1 MEKKGVI
8 WNTLGSGVF
17 AANSVLLLLIVSRV
31 FGVAA
36 AGDFGIVFTTAQI
49 LYIIGLF
56 GINHFQMTDYAEQ
69 YSFASYRAAKWIT
82 TAAMICGCLV
92 LLFFGGNT
100 RKQAWLLL
108 LLTMYMAVHSFAE
121 LYQSRFFQKNRL
133 DLCGKSLF
141 YRTFFSLCCF
151 AVLSATI
158 HNLYIASAGMV
169 LTNLVTMYIWSFC
182 PSKAMGAE
190 NRMGKKGQLLLL
202 FQTTI
207 PLAVSLFLMNVMA
220 NLSKYVVNYYES
232 NTVQGYFNI
241 LFLPTQVINL
251 LSGFVFK
258 PLLSQYGAAVG
269 ERDFIRFRQLYRRH
283 LFLIGGLTVF
293 CCLAGYL
300 LGTQVLGLFY
310 AVDLSAY
317 RLELFLTI
325 LSGGFIAAGS
335 MSYYLLVMLRKQMWI
350 FLNYAVNIGIGVVIS
365 VLLVKNF
372 SILGGALSILVSQ
385 ALLFFVFA
393 IFLLFFTRR
402 TSDA

>member
-1 MEKKGVI
+1 M
-8 WNTLGSGVF
+8 GSGVF

-92 LLFFGGNT
+92 LFFFGGNT

-108 LLTMYMAVHSFAE
+108 LLTMYMTVHSFAE

-190 NRMGKKGQLLLL
+190 NRMGKKD
-202 FQTTI
+202 
-207 PLAVSLFLMNVMA
+207 S
-220 NLSKYVVNYYES
+220 SSYC
-232 NTVQGYFNI
+232 
-241 LFLPTQVINL
+241 
-251 LSGFVFK
+251 FK
-258 PLLSQYGAAVG
+258 
-269 ERDFIRFRQLYRRH
+269 RRYRW
-283 LFLIGGLTVF
+283 
-293 CCLAGYL
+293 
-300 LGTQVLGLFY
+300 Q
-310 AVDLSAY
+310 SA
-317 RLELFLTI
+317 
-325 LSGGFIAAGS
+325 
-335 MSYYLLVMLRKQMWI
+335 
-350 FLNYAVNIGIGVVIS
+350 
-365 VLLVKNF
+365 
-372 SILGGALSILVSQ
+372 
-385 ALLFFVFA
+385 FF
-393 IFLLFFTRR
+393 
-402 TSDA
+402 

>member
-1 MEKKGVI
+1 
-8 WNTLGSGVF
+8 
-17 AANSVLLLLIVSRV
+17 
-31 FGVAA
+31 
-36 AGDFGIVFTTAQI
+36 
-49 LYIIGLF
+49 
-56 GINHFQMTDYAEQ
+56 
-69 YSFASYRAAKWIT
+69 
-82 TAAMICGCLV
+82 
-92 LLFFGGNT
+92 
-100 RKQAWLLL
+100 
-108 LLTMYMAVHSFAE
+108 
-121 LYQSRFFQKNRL
+121 
-133 DLCGKSLF
+133 
-141 YRTFFSLCCF
+141 
-151 AVLSATI
+151 
-158 HNLYIASAGMV
+158 MV

-190 NRMGKKGQLLLL
+190 NRMEKKGQLLLL

-300 LGTQVLGLFY
+300 LGTQVLSLFY